1 MKERKLE
8 ILGILSIAISF
19 LVVVSMLGYN
29 SFEDPGISPNVLVEN
44 PMGILGV
51 FIAYFFIKF
60 SFGYSSFFLPILGM
74 IWGWWFFSNKD
85 RSSLKRISAYLLC
98 AMILISISLGLLE
111 INTFSNSEIDFNY
124 SGLIGGNIA
133 NLLASFFGI
142 IGTIVILLTSW
153 LILIRGYFSW
163 SFYVPFESVI
173 NLIKKK
179 SEDRKIT
186 SIEKKTE
193 KEKRLHTKDLIKKI
207 EEKQK
212 EENYHSVSNN
222 KHEGKNT
229 DDEKIDDLKN
239 ENRSNDE
246 NKVVED
252 VDGGTVEDVDGGTV
266 VEDVDGGTVVEDVDG
281 GTVVEDVDGGTVVED
296 VDNSLS
302 ENASNQKLESEFDKI
317 EEQGQTS
324 EISSDKNIEVG
335 EVVKEEEVN
344 IDELQERKA
353 PKRKYQLPSSDLL
366 EMPIKIQEGMSKDE
380 LVDRANFLT
389 QSLETFGVVGKVVNV
404 SPGPVITLFEVEPA
418 EGVRVNKFV
427 QLSDDL
433 ARVMEASRVR
443 VIAPIPGKSSV
454 GIEIPN
460 KDPDTVFFRSI
471 INSEKFAESDAEL
484 TLAIGKTTSGEI
496 STLNLAKMP
505 HLLIAGTTGSGKSVC
520 LNTIIC
526 SLLYN
531 STPEELKF
539 VIVDP
544 KKVEM
549 TLYKSLKGYHLL
561 GMEDFE
567 ESIVTKPDN
576 ATLALRAVEKEM
588 SRRYDTLAD
597 AVVRNIQEYNAK
609 KVASSE
615 EIMPYIVVVVDEL
628 ADLMML
634 NAKEVEQPIARLAQ
648 LARAVGI
655 HLVIATQRPSVDVIT
670 GLIKANF
677 PSRIAFQVASKID
690 SRTILD
696 MPGAEKLIGRG
707 DMLYLGSG
715 SSEPV
720 RLHNAFLSINEVEA
734 IMDHILSQPKSEE
747 LVLESVREQ
756 TTIDADSGDNAE
768 GDDELLNEAI
778 KLVIIHQQGSISLIQ
793 RRMKVGYSRAARLI
807 DRMEQLGVVGSFTG
821 SKAREVMV
829 DETYLEMIND
839 D

>member
-1 MKERKLE
+1 MKERRLE
-8 ILGILSIAISF
+8 ILGILCMATSF
-19 LVVVSMLGYN
+19 LALISMVGYN
-29 SFEDPGISPNVLVEN
+29 PYEDPGISPNVMVEN

-60 SFGYSSFFLPILGM
+60 TFGYSSFLLPVLGSV
-74 IWGWWFFSNKD
+74 WGWWFFSK
-85 RSSLKRISAYLLC
+85 REASILSRISGYLLG
-98 AMILISISLGLLE
+98 AILLISVTLGLFE
-111 INTFSNSEIDFNY
+111 IGMYSSSGIEFNY
-124 SGLIGGNIA
+124 SGLIGGNLA
-133 NLLASFFGI
+133 NFLVSFFGMIGSSI
-142 IGTIVILLTSW
+142 IVLTSW
-153 LILIRGYFSW
+153 LLLIRGYFSW
-163 SFYVPFESVI
+163 SFYGPFDSLT
-173 NLIKKK
+173 NFIKKK
-179 SEDRKIT
+179 QEDRKLV
-186 SIEKKTE
+186 SVEQESE
-193 KEKRLHTKDLIKKI
+193 KEKRRHTKDLIRKI

-212 EENYHSVSNN
+212 EEQVIPERYKEVAV
-222 KHEGKNT
+222 
-229 DDEKIDDLKN
+229 DDNSEI
-239 ENRSNDE
+239 
-246 NKVVED
+246 ED
-252 VDGGTVEDVDGGTV
+252 VDIDSKPTQDSVEEVINDPTVPLETFSAP
-266 VEDVDGGTVVEDVDG
+266 TP
-281 GTVVEDVDGGTVVED
+281 
-296 VDNSLS
+296 
-302 ENASNQKLESEFDKI
+302 ENDQFLQEGYSDETPESYVI
-317 EEQGQTS
+317 EEVQQGEQDTES
-324 EISSDKNIEVG
+324 LEPIDEDIEVG
-335 EVVKEEEVN
+335 EIVTEEEVN
-344 IDELQERKA
+344 IDELEARKA

-366 EMPIKIQEGMSKDE
+366 EIPVKVLDGMSKDE

-389 QSLETFGVVGKVVNV
+389 LSLETFGVVGKVVNV

-460 KDPDTVFFRSI
+460 RNPDTVFFRSI
-471 INSEKFAESDAEL
+471 INSEKFAESDTEL

-526 SLLYN
+526 SLLYRAN
-531 STPEELKF
+531 PDELKF
-539 VIVDP
+539 VIIDP

-549 TLYKSLKGYHLL
+549 TLYNGLKGYHLL
-561 GMEDFE
+561 SMEDFD
-567 ESIVTKPDN
+567 ESIVTKPEN

-588 SRRYDTLAD
+588 GRRYDILAD
-597 AVVRNIQEYNAK
+597 AVVRNIQEYNSKMEA
-609 KVASSE
+609 E
-615 EIMPYIVVVVDEL
+615 GEPIMPYIVVVVDEL

-690 SRTILD
+690 SRVIID
-696 MPGAEKLIGRG
+696 MSGAEKLIGRG

-720 RLHNAFLSINEVEA
+720 RLHNAFLSIGEIEA
-734 IMDHILSQPKSEE
+734 IMGHIKSQPQTDE

-756 TTIDADSGDNAE
+756 TTLDVDSGETGE
-768 GDDELLNEAI
+768 GEDELLNEAI
-778 KLVIIHQQGSISLIQ
+778 KLVVIHQQGSISLIQ

-807 DRMEQLGVVGSFTG
+807 DRMEQLGIVGPFTG

-829 DETYLEMIND
+829 DETYMQMID

>member
-1 MKERKLE
+1 MKERRLE
-8 ILGILSIAISF
+8 ILGILCMATSF
-19 LVVVSMLGYN
+19 LALISMVGYN
-29 SFEDPGISPNVLVEN
+29 PYEDPGISPNVMVEN

-60 SFGYSSFFLPILGM
+60 TFGYSSFLLPVLGSV
-74 IWGWWFFSNKD
+74 WGWWFFSK
-85 RSSLKRISAYLLC
+85 REASILSRISGYLLG
-98 AMILISISLGLLE
+98 AMLLISVTLGLFE
-111 INTFSNSEIDFNY
+111 IGMYSSSGIEFNY
-124 SGLIGGNIA
+124 SGLIGGNLA
-133 NLLASFFGI
+133 NFLVSFFGMIGSSI
-142 IGTIVILLTSW
+142 IVLTSW
-153 LILIRGYFSW
+153 LLLIRGYFSW
-163 SFYVPFESVI
+163 SFYGPFDSLT
-173 NLIKKK
+173 NFIKKK
-179 SEDRKIT
+179 QEDRKLV
-186 SIEKKTE
+186 SVEQESE
-193 KEKRLHTKDLIKKI
+193 KEKRRHTKDLIRKI

-212 EENYHSVSNN
+212 DEQVILERYKEVAV
-222 KHEGKNT
+222 
-229 DDEKIDDLKN
+229 DDNSEI
-239 ENRSNDE
+239 
-246 NKVVED
+246 ED
-252 VDGGTVEDVDGGTV
+252 VDIDSKPTQDSVEEVINDPTVPLETFSAP
-266 VEDVDGGTVVEDVDG
+266 TP
-281 GTVVEDVDGGTVVED
+281 
-296 VDNSLS
+296 
-302 ENASNQKLESEFDKI
+302 ENDQFLQEGYSDETPESYVI
-317 EEQGQTS
+317 EEVQQGEQDTES
-324 EISSDKNIEVG
+324 LEPIDEDIEVG
-335 EVVKEEEVN
+335 EIVTEEEVN
-344 IDELQERKA
+344 IDELEARKA

-366 EMPIKIQEGMSKDE
+366 EIPVKVLDGMSKDE

-389 QSLETFGVVGKVVNV
+389 LSLETFGVVGKVVNV

-460 KDPDTVFFRSI
+460 RNPDTVFFRSI
-471 INSEKFAESDAEL
+471 INSEKFAESDTEL

-526 SLLYN
+526 SLLYRAN
-531 STPEELKF
+531 PDELKF
-539 VIVDP
+539 VIIDP

-549 TLYKSLKGYHLL
+549 TLYNGLKGYHLL
-561 GMEDFE
+561 SMEDFD
-567 ESIVTKPDN
+567 ESIVTKPEN

-588 SRRYDTLAD
+588 GRRYDILAD
-597 AVVRNIQEYNAK
+597 AVVRNIQEYNSKMEA
-609 KVASSE
+609 E
-615 EIMPYIVVVVDEL
+615 GEPIMPYIVVVVDEL

-677 PSRIAFQVASKID
+677 PSRIAFQVASRID
-690 SRTILD
+690 SRVIID
-696 MPGAEKLIGRG
+696 MSGAEKLIGRG

-720 RLHNAFLSINEVEA
+720 RLHNAFLSIGEIEA
-734 IMDHILSQPKSEE
+734 IMGHIKSQPQTDE

-756 TTIDADSGDNAE
+756 TTLDVDSGETGE
-768 GDDELLNEAI
+768 GEDELLNEAI
-778 KLVIIHQQGSISLIQ
+778 KLVVIHQQGSISLIQ

-807 DRMEQLGVVGSFTG
+807 DRMEQLGIVGPFTG

-829 DETYLEMIND
+829 DETYMQMID